1 MKIDE
6 EIKIIKL
13 IPDQDLLS
21 NNDIVIRVFK
31 NYEIKKLIIRMI
43 NQSYNDQSYNDL
55 EQYVYE
61 QLLKFDNI
69 RLNEIYHNSKLRN
82 FISKIIQHQRDG
94 TGHGVYLKYLH
105 IKETNPILDI
115 IDENEEDFQIEL
127 IINYINNK
135 SEMLEE
141 NVYNSNQLKIILSF
155 TILKKYYLS
164 DLTQSLLAIHLN
176 LSRTT
181 VNHLIKFAREDILSW
196 WEKNGK
202 YID

>member
-1 MKIDE
+1 LKIDE